1 MVRYTGPKNRIA
13 RKFGANLFNRRR
25 NPLVHKQSPP
35 GIHGARRRKKSDF
48 GQQLEEKQ
56 KLKAIYGMLTE
67 KQLVRAFNRALK
79 IQGPTALSF
88 IRLLECRLDSVVYR
102 LKLGSTPF
110 AAHQL
115 IAHGHILVDGRRV
128 DRRSFGVLPGMAI
141 SVHLKAHK
149 NALIKQALEDARREI
164 PEYLEM
170 NGETLTGKLLSFPEM
185 EQVPFPIAVNVPV
198 VCEFL
203 AHNT

>member
-1 MVRYTGPKNRIA
+1 MVRYTGPKNRVA

-35 GIHGARRRKKSDF
+35 GIHGARRRKKSDY

-56 KLKAIYGMLTE
+56 KLKAVYGMLTE
-67 KQLVRAFNRALK
+67 KQLMRAFNQALK

-88 IRLLECRLDSVVYR
+88 VRLLECRLDSVVYR

-115 IAHGHILVDGRRV
+115 ISHGHILVDGRRV
-128 DRRSFGVLPGMAI
+128 DIRSFHVLPGMTI
-141 SVHLKAHK
+141 SVHPKAHK
-149 NALIKQALEDARREI
+149 IVQIKQALEDARREV

-170 NGETLTGKLLSFPEM
+170 SSERLAGKLISFPEL
-185 EQVPFPIAVNVPV
+185 EQVPFPIPVNVSV

-203 AHNT
+203 AHTT